1 MLACARLILYTNPL
15 EYFTMS
21 ERTHRPSSIASPE
34 AVLDQIRA
42 AEQPH
47 HAAAEVAKR
56 KLMNEHA
63 YRIAI
68 SPHEWQWLDLERFA
82 VAFSGN
88 SYSDT
93 PDALT
98 LGTDLEYFGIG
109 TEQLTHTLTDGQG
122 VLQPCMALP
131 KAHRLPELTV
141 HLPVWRGGEA
151 SLAIYALSH
160 AINHLPSRATSPAIT
175 YKGTVYLPTISA
187 HLSADPA
194 VQPTL
199 AHDAIELLHLRR
211 PDHSTVPIF
220 GDTITA
226 QSTPDRQPRAFRHTH
241 LIGRQAVMQAL
252 KGAGVP
258 DRAAADEIDGLYK
271 AATNPYTTAP
281 ENWDGLI
288 KQRLGRWGR
297 LFAQPQSL

>member
-47 HAAAEVAKR
+47 HAAAEVAKC

-93 PDALT
+93 PEALT
-98 LGTDLEYFGIG
+98 LGTDLEYFGVG
-109 TEQLTHTLTDGQG
+109 TDQLAHTLADERGA
-122 VLQPCMALP
+122 LQPCIALP
-131 KAHRLPELTV
+131 KAHRLPKQTPEFTV
-141 HLPVWRGGEA
+141 HLPVWRSGEA

-160 AINHLPSRATSPAIT
+160 TINHLPSRAVNPAIT

-187 HLSADPA
+187 RLSADPA
-194 VQPTL
+194 VQPTF
-199 AHDAIELLHLRR
+199 AHDAIKLLHLRR
-211 PDHSTVPIF
+211 PDHSTLPIF
-220 GDTITA
+220 GDAITA
-226 QSTPDRQPRAFRHTH
+226 
-241 LIGRQAVMQAL
+241 
-252 KGAGVP
+252 
-258 DRAAADEIDGLYK
+258 
-271 AATNPYTTAP
+271 
-281 ENWDGLI
+281 
-288 KQRLGRWGR
+288 
-297 LFAQPQSL
+297 